1 MIKEHMQKQAA
12 YNETLSKLQMMS
24 NPAANSEHIYMI
36 QQLTV
41 ENGELKD
48 KIQYLEGKIKQL
60 INEKIQDKL
69 KDKQEQV

>member
-1 MIKEHMQKQAA
+1 MIKEHVQQQTA
-12 YNETLSKLQMMS
+12 YNETLNKIQMLS
-24 NPAANSEHIYMI
+24 NPAANSEQIYMI
-36 QQLTV
+36 QQLTI

-60 INEKIQDKL
+60 ISEKIQEKL

>member
-1 MIKEHMQKQAA
+1 MQKQTA
-12 YNETLSKLQMMS
+12 YNETLNKLQMLS
-24 NPAANSEHIYMI
+24 NSPTNSDQIYMI

-60 INEKIQDKL
+60 INEKIQEKM